1 MILRPSVS
9 TMRSRP
15 SSAQIL
21 LFPIDRET
29 VADERHHGSLGGPSS
44 DVASPT
50 FRVPDIVLERPLA
63 FCEAVI
69 SGTFRKDPA
78 GLRLAYQELLDL
90 GCKVL
95 SPRNAHV
102 VGEQDG
108 FVYMAGEQTE
118 TPEAIE
124 LQHLEAME
132 RAQFVWLFAPEGYVG
147 LSAALEVGF
156 ARAAGIPVYS
166 TNSPSDAIV
175 RSLVRVVSSPREVAS
190 ELKSGSVPVPQPALQ
205 AFQSYYKR
213 VAVQRGYQREDAR
226 DCLLLMVE
234 EIGELARAIRK
245 REGIKRHG
253 KKISEEERS
262 ELADVFMYV
271 IHMANILGLN
281 LSEAVRDKELRN
293 LQRVARALK

>member
-1 MILRPSVS
+1 MK
-9 TMRSRP
+9 SRP

-21 LFPIDRET
+21 LFPLDRAT
-29 VADERHHGSLGGPSS
+29 VADEEIPGSLPVPGLDAAGLGW
-44 DVASPT
+44 
-50 FRVPDIVLERPLA
+50 RVPDLTLERPLA
-63 FCEAVI
+63 FCEAVM

-90 GCKVL
+90 GCRVL

-102 VGEQDG
+102 VSEDEG
-108 FVYMAGEQTE
+108 FVYMVGEETQ

-124 LQHLEAME
+124 VQHLEAME

-156 ARAAGIPVYS
+156 ARAAGIPVYAKEP
-166 TNSPSDAIV
+166 PSDAIL
-175 RSLVRVVSSPREVAS
+175 RSFVRVVSSPRDVAAQ
-190 ELKSGSVPVPQPALQ
+190 LKSGNVPVPQPALQ

-213 VAVQRGYQREDAR
+213 VAVQRGYHREDAR

-234 EIGELARAIRK
+234 EVGELARAIRK

-253 KKISEEERS
+253 KRISEEERS

-271 IHMANILGLN
+271 VHMANILGLN
-281 LSEAVRDKELRN
+281 LSKAVRDKELRN